1 MESNKAVVWDLDGV
15 LVDSSDA
22 HKVSW
27 VEMAREWDVP
37 YDADKDFPATF
48 GRHNSDIITLLW
60 GVTDPKVIGAMA
72 DTKEG
77 YFRYSAAALKPMPG
91 AVELVNTLRRAAWKQ
106 GIGSSAPLKNIQVV
120 LQAIGLEDQMDAIA
134 SGDDVTVGK
143 PDPQVFVVAFQRLGV
158 EPARGV
164 VVEDAIA
171 GVQAAKSA
179 GAVCIGVTN
188 SHGADALKEAGADL
202 LVHSLNDVTVS
213 TIENLIRGR
222 ES

>member
-15 LVDSSDA
+15 LVDSSEA
-22 HKVSW
+22 HKASW

-37 YDADKDFPATF
+37 YDADKDFPSTF

-60 GVTDPKVIGAMA
+60 GVTDPKVIQAMA

-120 LQAIGLEDQMDAIA
+120 LQAIGLAEQMDAIA
-134 SGDDVTVGK
+134 SGDDVTTGK
-143 PDPQVFVVAFQRLGV
+143 PDPQVFAVAFQRLGV

-171 GVQAAKSA
+171 GVHAAKSA

-188 SHGADALKEAGADL
+188 SHGEDTLKEAGADL
-202 LVHSLNDVTVS
+202 LVHSLTEITVATMES
-213 TIENLIRGR
+213 LIRG
-222 ES
+222 

>member
-1 MESNKAVVWDLDGV
+1 MESSKAVVWDLDGV

-22 HKVSW
+22 HKASW
-27 VEMAREWDVP
+27 VEMAREWDVR

-72 DTKEG
+72 ETKEG
-77 YFRYSAAALKPMPG
+77 YFRHSAVALKPLPG
-91 AVELVNTLRRAAWKQ
+91 AIELVNKLRRAVWKQ

-120 LQAIGLEDQMDAIA
+120 LQAIGLEGQMDVIA
-134 SGDDVTVGK
+134 SGDDVTIGK
-143 PDPQVFVVAFQRLGV
+143 PDPQVFLVALQRLGV

-202 LVHSLNDVTVS
+202 LVHSLTEVTVA
-213 TIENLIRGR
+213 TFEHLIRDR
-222 ES
+222 ER

>member
-1 MESNKAVVWDLDGV
+1 MTPTKT
-15 LVDSSDA
+15 
-22 HKVSW
+22 
-27 VEMAREWDVP
+27 
-37 YDADKDFPATF
+37 FPATF

-60 GVTDPKVIGAMA
+60 GVTDPKVIQAMA

-120 LQAIGLEDQMDAIA
+120 LQAIGLEEQMDAIA

-158 EPARGV
+158 EPVRGV

-171 GVQAAKSA
+171 GVKAAKSA
-179 GAVCIGVTN
+179 GAVCIAVTN
-188 SHGADALKEAGADL
+188 SHGEDALKEAGADL
-202 LVHSLNDVTVS
+202 LVHSLSDVTVA
-213 TIENLIRGR
+213 TFENLIRG
-222 ES
+222 

>member
-1 MESNKAVVWDLDGV
+1 MEDNKAVVWDLDGV
-15 LVDSSDA
+15 LVDSSEA
-22 HKVSW
+22 HKASW

-37 YDADKDFPATF
+37 YDADKDFPSTF

-60 GVTDPKVIGAMA
+60 GVTDPDVIQKMA

-91 AVELVNTLRRAAWKQ
+91 AVELVNALRRAAWKQ

-120 LQAIGLEDQMDAIA
+120 LQAIGLAEQMDAIA
-134 SGDDVTVGK
+134 SGDDATIGK
-143 PDPQVFVVAFQRLGV
+143 PDPQVFMVAFERLGV

-164 VVEDAIA
+164 VIEDAIA

-188 SHGADALKEAGADL
+188 SHAEEALKEAGADL
-202 LVHSLNDVTVS
+202 LVRSLTEVTVA
-213 TIENLIRGR
+213 TLANLIRG
-222 ES
+222 

>member
-1 MESNKAVVWDLDGV
+1 
-15 LVDSSDA
+15 
-22 HKVSW
+22 
-27 VEMAREWDVP
+27 MAE
-37 YDADKDFPATF
+37 
-48 GRHNSDIITLLW
+48 
-60 GVTDPKVIGAMA
+60 
-72 DTKEG
+72 TKEV

-120 LQAIGLEDQMDAIA
+120 LQAIGLEDHLDAIA
-134 SGDDVTVGK
+134 SGDDVTIGK
-143 PDPQVFVVAFQRLGV
+143 PDPQVFAVALRRLGV

-179 GAVCIGVTN
+179 GAACIGVTN

-202 LVHSLNDVTVS
+202 LVHSLTQVTVA
-213 TIENLIRGR
+213 TFENLIKGR
-222 ES
+222 ENYSAWAAKIMRSLSAVKGSRS